1 MSKLLDAC
9 LSNLWTQRFTFGC
22 MGLELLPQ
30 PPGSYRQVLRYPLTY
45 IVMALATGFELCTVC
60 AFIVHHRSDIVLCSE
75 ALMHGVQM
83 ISSLL
88 KMLIFV
94 CKGPQLVS
102 LIRALQD
109 PFLLH
114 GNALDPAALHLWQLQ
129 NRRGQLLS
137 AIYLLM
143 CAGTSVSFLL
153 MPLSS
158 TLLRYYNTGEF
169 VPVSSFRVR
178 WAQVN

>member
-22 MGLELLPQ
+22 MGLELMPKA
-30 PPGSYRQVLRYPLTY
+30 PASYRQVLRSPVTY
-45 IVMALATGFELCTVC
+45 MVMALATAFELCTVC
-60 AFIVHHRSDIVLCSE
+60 AFIVQHRSDIVLCSE

-88 KMLIFV
+88 KMAIFV
-94 CKGPQLVS
+94 CKGPELVS

-114 GNALDPAALHLWQLQ
+114 SSRLEPAALHLWQQQ

-153 MPLSS
+153 MPLAS
-158 TLLRYYNTGEF
+158 TLLRYYATGEF
-169 VPVSSFRVR
+169 VPASSFRVR
-178 WAQVN
+178 